1 MPLDVATLD
10 VLGVGG
16 WVLEKHLNDVL
27 YGHLGMDGTLTDK
40 KCSYATSINFS
51 NTDKNIINHKSKF

>member
-16 WVLEKHLNDVL
+16 WVLEKHLNDIL
-27 YGHLGMDGTLTDK
+27 YGHLGMDGTRTDK
-40 KCSYATSINFS
+40 IKILKDITLYRL
-51 NTDKNIINHKSKF
+51 D